1 MKSTLHL
8 FSRYLPLLL
17 LCYGVSSCDDFLE
30 EEPRDVASV
39 NQFFTEPSHA
49 ENAVNALYR
58 DGAPA
63 LWMAGGVYSGRNIMY
78 GPYLSG
84 FFDNGYK
91 GQEPFIQFAQQL
103 SLDGAN
109 SNDFMNSVWSR
120 MYRTISRANNAIK
133 YIPTTAGLGEDQRD
147 RLLGEAR
154 FMRGWAYFM
163 LVRHFGDVP
172 LITEPYESLADIYL
186 ARAPAADVYALIVED
201 VEFAVNAAGLPQQNM
216 ISNGYRVTQP
226 AAATLLADIQLTRSG
241 FPVQEDNYA
250 AAASAARSVINGGS
264 HGLIEHD
271 LDDGEVD
278 MENSA
283 YNKMRRQ
290 EEIAREFIYPI
301 EYTVGISD
309 SPYPPYTMPVTLTGK
324 SRYGITNGA
333 YEPRDEYL
341 EMYDEDVDLRIQ
353 NKQYFHN
360 TFTDADGNTTT
371 FQPLPYLWYDEQA
384 VIETAVSELEVRAYS
399 YPEVLLIAAE
409 AIARSEGVTA
419 EAIDYLTRV
428 RGRAYYQQS
437 EEEIAGTLTGLSVAE
452 FVEEVWAERNRELVM
467 DFKIWF
473 DMVRTR
479 KYPLA
484 DDGMVEFVDLVGQE
498 NTWGQVFQERNLL
511 LPLPEQELQRNTELV
526 QNTGYAN

>member
-1 MKSTLHL
+1 MKRHIDLSVRL
-8 FSRYLPLLL
+8 LPLLL
-17 LCYGVSSCDDFLE
+17 LLTGTYSCSDFLE

-39 NQFFTEPSHA
+39 NQFFTEPAHA

-63 LWMAGGVYSGRNIMY
+63 LWMAGGIYSGRNIMY

-84 FFDNGYK
+84 FFENGYK

-109 SNDFMNSVWSR
+109 SNDFMNDIWSR
-120 MYRTISRANNAIK
+120 MYRAISRANNAIK
-133 YIPTTAGLGEDQRD
+133 YIPTTAGLTDAQRD

-154 FMRGWAYFM
+154 FMRAWAYFM

-172 LITEPYESLADIYL
+172 LITEPYESLADIY
-186 ARAPAADVYALIVED
+186 RVRTPAAEVYAQIVAD
-201 VEFAVNAAGLPQQNM
+201 AEFAVEQAGLAETPM
-216 ISNGYRVTQP
+216 IANGYRITRP
-226 AAATLLADIQLTRSG
+226 AAATLLADVQLTRSG
-241 FPVQEDNYA
+241 FPVREDHYA
-250 AAASAARSVINGGS
+250 AAADAARLVITGGS

-271 LDDGEVD
+271 FVDGELD
-278 MENSA
+278 PQNSA

-290 EEIAREFIYPI
+290 EMIALEFIYPI
-301 EYTVGISD
+301 EYTIGISG
-309 SPYPPYTMPVTLTGK
+309 SPYPPYTLPVTLTGE

-341 EMYDEDVDLRIQ
+341 AMYEEGEDLRIE
-353 NKQYFHN
+353 NRQYFHN
-360 TFTDADGNTTT
+360 TYTDANGTTTT
-371 FQPLPYLWYDEQA
+371 FQPLPYLWHDAQA
-384 VIETAVSELEVRAYS
+384 VFESANSELEVRAYS

-409 AIARSEGVTA
+409 AIALSEGVTA
-419 EAIDYLTRV
+419 EAVGYLAQV
-428 RGRAYYQQS
+428 RARAYYRQS
-437 EEEIAGTLTGLSVAE
+437 EEEITSRLSGLPVAE

-479 KYPLA
+479 QYPQA
-484 DDGMVEFVDLVGQE
+484 TAGEIDFVTLIGQQ
-498 NTWGQVFQERNLL
+498 NTWGQAFEERHLL
-511 LPLPEQELQRNTELV
+511 LPLPEQELQRNTELI